1 MSPVCRPFPS
11 ASYTSISGA
20 RYNGIAHAVRHFF
33 RAIFFQMRGEGMS
46 QAIVDPI
53 ELRRFAQNLKKF
65 NQELEERL
73 TALRAQLHSL
83 GATWRDQEHKKFTE
97 DFEEHMKVIGRYI
110 EVTNEHA
117 PFLLRKAERIEEYL
131 QQR

>member
-1 MSPVCRPFPS
+1 
-11 ASYTSISGA
+11 
-20 RYNGIAHAVRHFF
+20 
-33 RAIFFQMRGEGMS
+33 MS
-46 QAIVDPI
+46 QAIVDPN

-65 NQELEERL
+65 NAELEERL
-73 TALRAQLHSL
+73 TALRAQLATLS
-83 GATWRDQEHKKFTE
+83 ATWRDQEQKKFSE

>member
-1 MSPVCRPFPS
+1 
-11 ASYTSISGA
+11 
-20 RYNGIAHAVRHFF
+20 
-33 RAIFFQMRGEGMS
+33 MS

-73 TALRAQLHSL
+73 TSLRAQLHSL
-83 GATWRDQEHKKFTE
+83 GATWRDQEHKKFLE
-97 DFEEHMKVIGRYI
+97 DFEEHMKVIARYM

-117 PFLLRKAERIEEYL
+117 PYLLRKAERIEEYL